1 MRKKHLP
8 IDLPDVN
15 VLVALFEPA
24 HVHHVETHHFLYDD
38 TSLLEGKRFKSAA
51 G

>member
-1 MRKKHLP
+1 MRRKSLL

-24 HVHHVETHHFLYDD
+24 HVHHAIAAD
-38 TSLLEGKRFKSAA
+38 TAK
-51 G
+51 

>member
-15 VLVALFEPA
+15 VLVALFEPVYIFQVSA
-24 HVHHVETHHFLYDD
+24 FV
-38 TSLLEGKRFKSAA
+38 SKRAL
-51 G
+51 

>member
-15 VLVALFEPA
+15 VLVALFES
-24 HVHHVETHHFLYDD
+24 VYIF
-38 TSLLEGKRFKSAA
+38 
-51 G
+51 